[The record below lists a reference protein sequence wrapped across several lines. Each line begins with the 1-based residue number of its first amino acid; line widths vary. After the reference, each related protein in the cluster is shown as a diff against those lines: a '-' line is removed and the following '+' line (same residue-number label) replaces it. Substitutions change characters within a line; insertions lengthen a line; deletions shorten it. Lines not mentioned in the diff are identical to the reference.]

1 MQRVPPDPEMTMTKK
16 TFVAFVTACALVACG
31 GGTTASS
38 GETRQGSHP
47 DQGTAAPHI
56 ECGSGTGHHGGGCG
70 DGTSD
75 GTSGGTTTTTTT
87 TTTGTAPPPAT
98 TATP

>member
-1 MQRVPPDPEMTMTKK
+1 MRPVPPDPEMTMTKK
-16 TFVAFVTACALVACG
+16 MFVAFVAVCALMACG

-38 GETRQGSHP
+38 GGARQGSHP

-56 ECGSGTGHHGGGCG
+56 ECGSGAGHHGGGCG
-70 DGTSD
+70 D